1 MCFLLNAQI
10 CERLFHR
17 KYLGKADFC
26 TGFQF
31 SSNLHLTGFG
41 AFLHN
46 SVLID
51 SSDIFIAA
59 GPGKAGWIKNWAC
72 IHVWT
77 VVVGIQQE
85 AKSISPW
92 KRKAKRG
99 YPNKLKHISRTKKS
113 NKGADFTDIQY
124 IRGAQLPCF
133 YICMK
138 IHPRREKRKAILLKE
153 ILQAYP
159 YRKNSLITCSTPS
172 SSLDLVM

>member
-1 MCFLLNAQI
+1 MLNAQI

-17 KYLGKADFC
+17 KYFGKADFC

-51 SSDIFIAA
+51 SSDIFIAT

-92 KRKAKRG
+92 KRKAKKG
-99 YPNKLKHISRTKKS
+99 YLNKPRAYPQGKEKQQGSWTPRIHNISAEPS
-113 NKGADFTDIQY
+113 SLI
-124 IRGAQLPCF
+124 F

>member
-113 NKGADFTDIQY
+113 NKGAELHGYTIYLRSPAPLFFIY
-124 IRGAQLPCF
+124 A
-133 YICMK
+133 
-138 IHPRREKRKAILLKE
+138 
-153 ILQAYP
+153 
-159 YRKNSLITCSTPS
+159 
-172 SSLDLVM
+172 

>member
-77 VVVGIQQE
+77 VVVGIQ
-85 AKSISPW
+85 SHGRI
-92 KRKAKRG
+92 
-99 YPNKLKHISRTKKS
+99 YHI
-113 NKGADFTDIQY
+113 
-124 IRGAQLPCF
+124 IRRIFSQ
-133 YICMK
+133 
-138 IHPRREKRKAILLKE
+138 ILLLTSLSRICCFK
-153 ILQAYP
+153 ILPENHNQG
-159 YRKNSLITCSTPS
+159 S
-172 SSLDLVM
+172 SR

>member
-17 KYLGKADFC
+17 KYFGKADFC

-92 KRKAKRG
+92 KRKAKKG
-99 YPNKLKHISRTKKS
+99 YLNKPRAYPQGKEKQQGSWLHGYTIYPRSPAPLFFIYAWKFILGGRSEK
-113 NKGADFTDIQY
+113 Q
-124 IRGAQLPCF
+124 F
-133 YICMK
+133 YLRKYFRRIPTAK
-138 IHPRREKRKAILLKE
+138 IH
-153 ILQAYP
+153 
-159 YRKNSLITCSTPS
+159 
-172 SSLDLVM
+172 